1 MVDLNIQ
8 ANNFLYD
15 SKPGDFYLSGGE
27 KVEVVKRTKKKIHLS
42 NNVIVNIKTLPN
54 GLLYLDSK
62 SVVRHNK
69 PYPVV
74 NKIIRDIEGYLLY
87 KIHSKNLLD

>member
-62 SVVRHNK
+62 SVVRNNK

-74 NKIIRDIEGYLLY
+74 NQIIRDIEGYLLY